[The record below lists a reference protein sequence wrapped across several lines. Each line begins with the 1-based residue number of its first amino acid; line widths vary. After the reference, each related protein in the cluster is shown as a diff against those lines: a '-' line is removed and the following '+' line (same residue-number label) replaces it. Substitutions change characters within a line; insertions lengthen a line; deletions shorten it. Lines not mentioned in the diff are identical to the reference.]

1 MPPSLSSFR
10 LGCWFSADH
19 FVMEVI
25 LHILGSLSYEFMLE
39 IRGPVGPWENCRCF
53 STLGTLGI
61 LADTRLGTDF
71 FLLTYAR
78 LLGGLIIWV
87 RIGLWSTVSMLS
99 ALCHMTPTYP
109 SLSNHPAMCSKTLD
123 KLAPCSHIFP
133 VELTKPSNDIG
144 SYIFHL

>member
-1 MPPSLSSFR
+1 
-10 LGCWFSADH
+10 
-19 FVMEVI
+19 MEVI

-99 ALCHMTPTYP
+99 ALCPYDSYLPIPLQPP
-109 SLSNHPAMCSKTLD
+109 SYVQQNTR
-123 KLAPCSHIFP
+123 
-133 VELTKPSNDIG
+133 
-144 SYIFHL
+144 